1 MTPQAKCSSLP
12 SDGTHAASTPGGC
25 GRTCPAPSR
34 SGGRSRCAATTRPS
48 PSVTTIAPVAGRTG
62 TGWRRISSIAEPG
75 PSVTKPGSVASS
87 RTLSAR
93 ADAPAGTTWTGTRA
107 TASSHNRPPSS
118 ASSRPARMSSTKVPP
133 ASLTGGEYARRAPTR
148 QRRRLSFCVVV
159 TCSACLT
166 QATEGSRFCPSCGSP
181 LGQLAAPADAVPP
194 DEPIEERRIISALFC
209 DLVGFTAISE
219 SADPEDIDRML
230 TRYFAMARAAIEAHG
245 GVVEKFIGDAVLGV
259 FGVPAAHE
267 DDPLRAIRAGLRIVD
282 GAAGL
287 RTLAGAPLRLRVGIN
302 TGEVL
307 ARLDVAP
314 DSGQRFLAGDTVKTA
329 ARIQSVAPEMGVAVG
344 ESTWQATRPAVDW
357 VELPPATH
365 KGKAQPV
372 QVFQAIA
379 LRTTA
384 GLHPS
389 RVHGGAYVGRAREL
403 ARLRDA
409 FDRVVVTGRTGLAMV
424 VGEPGIGK
432 SRIVGELRIH
442 AQDAGQSVV
451 WRQGRCLPYGDGVSF
466 WALGEIVKSHAGILE
481 GDDPESTRAK
491 LDATLAES
499 PEQSWLRSRLLP
511 LVGIDGG
518 AAAGREEAFAAW
530 RSFLIGLAAAGPAV
544 VVIEDLHWADDA
556 FLAFVATLA
565 ATSDFLPLFVLGTT
579 RPEL

>member
-48 PSVTTIAPVAGRTG
+48 LSVTTIAPVAGRTG

-194 DEPIEERRIISALFC
+194 DGPIEERRIISALFC

-219 SADPEDIDRML
+219 SADPEDVDRML
-230 TRYFAMARAAIEAHG
+230 TRYFAMARAVIEAHG

-267 DDPLRAIRAGLRIVD
+267 DDPLRAIRAGLQIVD
-282 GAAGL
+282 EAADL
-287 RTLAGAPLRLRVGIN
+287 RTLAGTPLRLRVGVN

-307 ARLDVAP
+307 ARLDIAP
-314 DSGQRFLAGDTVKTA
+314 DSGQRFLAGDTVNTA
-329 ARIQSVAPEMGVAVG
+329 ARIQSIAPEMGVAAG
-344 ESTWQATRPAVDW
+344 ESTWRATRPAVEFT
-357 VELPPATH
+357 ELPPASL
-365 KGKAQPV
+365 KGKAEPV
-372 QVFQAIA
+372 RVFQALA
-379 LRTTA
+379 LHTTP
-384 GLHPS
+384 GLDPARMH
-389 RVHGGAYVGRAREL
+389 VGAYVGRSAEL
-403 ARLRDA
+403 DGLRGT
-409 FDRVVVTGRTGLAMV
+409 FDRVVGARRAEFPIV

-432 SRIVGELRIH
+432 SRIVRELRHH
-442 AQDAGQSVV
+442 AETAHPGLV
-451 WRQGRCLPYGDGVSF
+451 WRQGRC
-466 WALGEIVKSHAGILE
+466 
-481 GDDPESTRAK
+481 
-491 LDATLAES
+491 
-499 PEQSWLRSRLLP
+499 
-511 LVGIDGG
+511 
-518 AAAGREEAFAAW
+518 
-530 RSFLIGLAAAGPAV
+530 
-544 VVIEDLHWADDA
+544 
-556 FLAFVATLA
+556 
-565 ATSDFLPLFVLGTT
+565 
-579 RPEL
+579 